1 MALFQDTEDRQRAQ
15 RLWQAFG
22 SIAFNDGANTD
33 VGFQVTNRDGQ
44 ITVDARPAPA
54 TTFAPVANIG
64 GFQLTWPVAL
74 LIGGV
79 VALLVLRK

>member
-1 MALFQDTEDRQRAQ
+1 MAFLQDTEDRQRAQ
-15 RLWQAFG
+15 RLYQAVGQLVFTDGTG
-22 SIAFNDGANTD
+22 SD
-33 VGFQVTNRDGQ
+33 VGFSVSNRDGQ
-44 ITVDARPAPA
+44 ITVDARPAAPA
-54 TTFAPVANIG
+54 FTPVANIG